1 MTVDEDDTEVA
12 EAGAACVRS
21 GSVLGSVFNT
31 SRGGGRIVDT
41 ETADIVEE
49 SEDEDDAEVNFFFGG
64 SGGGAETTAGT
75 RGTSGLKLEPD
86 PEFESVRR
94 PTRSRPR
101 PTMRTTP
108 SLWRSLRA
116 SRSRPPT

>member
-12 EAGAACVRS
+12 EAEAVSVKSVC
-21 GSVLGSVFNT
+21 VLGSVSNT
-31 SRGGGRIVDT
+31 SRDGGRMVDT

-49 SEDEDDAEVNFFFGG
+49 SEDEDDAEVNFFFGD
-64 SGGGAETTAGT
+64 SGGAVTTGGT
-75 RGTSGLKLEPD
+75 RRSSGLRLEPE
-86 PEFESVRR
+86 PEFEFVRR

-101 PTMRTTP
+101 STMRTTP